1 MGALAV
7 HRELIP
13 AYRGQLPLA
22 HQAAI
27 VAAGLPSIAVAI
39 ALIETRFQGSVWT
52 WVSVAVGIAA
62 STTLPF
68 LVSARPRLAVVL
80 GAAAA
85 GISPGAIPVL
95 AFVGNLGLRMGRRR
109 APWLVVPLIGA
120 AIALGFAVR
129 YLAGVAPSVGSATF
143 TALVG
148 VCVVLGG
155 CRLILRPRTSR
166 VSIAGVDSAW
176 LSRRIHDGVGQR
188 LALLGLRARV
198 QASGRPQGDPNWD
211 FVADEV
217 EGTFAELRRLLD
229 EIEAHGGTTDHD
241 PGFALDE
248 FIVAARRAG
257 APVLISGRHLLDR
270 MEERDAD
277 LVAAVVRE
285 GVSNA
290 AKYAGPGRVHVRLV
304 REPQGAVTVD
314 VRSPLGPP
322 MPTLSGGGHGLA
334 WLRRRVE
341 QAGGWLSSQ
350 VDGRDFVLSARVP
363 MLGEHSNLQT
373 GEVPRIDLRAVAG

>member
-1 MGALAV
+1 MAV
-7 HRELIP
+7 HRQLIP
-13 AYRGQLPLA
+13 EYRGQLPLA

-27 VAAGLPSIAVAI
+27 MAAGLPSIAVAI
-39 ALIETRFQGSVWT
+39 ALVETRFQVSAWT
-52 WVSVAVGIAA
+52 WVSVAAA
-62 STTLPF
+62 MAVSTILPF
-68 LVSARPRLAVVL
+68 LVAVRPRLAVVL

-85 GISPGAIPVL
+85 AISPGAIPVL
-95 AFVGNLGLRMGRRR
+95 AFVGNLGLRTGRRR
-109 APWLVVPLIGA
+109 TPWLVVPLIGSL
-120 AIALGFAVR
+120 IALGFAVR
-129 YLAGVAPSVGSATF
+129 YLAGVAPSVGTATF
-143 TALVG
+143 TALIG
-148 VCVVLGG
+148 VCIVLGG
-155 CRLILRPRTSR
+155 ARLILRPKASR
-166 VSIAGVDSAW
+166 GPISAVDSDW

-198 QASGRPQGDPNWD
+198 QASGRLHGDPHWD

-229 EIEAHGGTTDHD
+229 EIEAHGGATNHD
-241 PGFALDE
+241 AGFALDE

-270 MEERDAD
+270 MEDRDAD

-290 AKYAGPGRVHVRLV
+290 AKYAGPGHVHVRLV
-304 REPQGAVTVD
+304 REPQGAVTVA

-341 QAGGWLSSQ
+341 QAGGSILSQ
-350 VDGRDFVLSARVP
+350 VDGSDFVLSARVP
-363 MLGEHSNLQT
+363 MLGEHSNLET